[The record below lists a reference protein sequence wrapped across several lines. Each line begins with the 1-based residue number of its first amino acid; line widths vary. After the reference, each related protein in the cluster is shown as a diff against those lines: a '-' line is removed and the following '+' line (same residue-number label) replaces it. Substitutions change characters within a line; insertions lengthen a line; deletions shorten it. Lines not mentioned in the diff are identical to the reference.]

1 MRIRAALTAAM
12 MALGLMSAV
21 PAPADAAM
29 GIKGDPKVAFIYIAP
44 VGDLGWTWAHD
55 QSRKAV
61 EKELGVQTAY
71 TESIPEVTER
81 VSQVI
86 DRYVGRGF
94 NIIVGTAF
102 GYSDAFKE
110 AAARH
115 PEVVFMNAA
124 GYTSA
129 PNLASYYGKSYES
142 LYLAGMAAGYA
153 TKSNKLG
160 FVAAYP
166 LGLVLWNANAFA
178 LGARSVN
185 PAAEVAVSFTNTWYD
200 PVREEAAAKA
210 LIEQGADVIG
220 QHQDTPGPQIAAERA
235 GVKSIGYNAD
245 MSSSAPNAH
254 IMAATWNWGAFVVP
268 QIKKAIAG
276 TFEGGTYFEGLETG
290 LVDISAFTGTALTD
304 DQKAKILETK
314 AAIAEG
320 KLDIWKGPIKDQNGK
335 VVVADGATLDTAQLF
350 GMDFL
355 VEGTSGTLPK

>member
-1 MRIRAALTAAM
+1 MRIRAALMAAM
-12 MALGLMSAV
+12 VALGLMSTT

-55 QSRKAV
+55 QSRKAI
-61 EKELGVQTAY
+61 ETELGIPTAY

-94 NIIVGTAF
+94 NIIIGTAF

-115 PEVVFMNAA
+115 PDVVFMNAA
-124 GYTSA
+124 GYTTA
-129 PNLASYYGKSYES
+129 PNLASYYGRSYES

-153 TKSNKLG
+153 TTSNKLG

-178 LGARSVN
+178 LGAQSVN
-185 PAAEVAVSFTNTWYD
+185 PKAEVAVSFTNTWYD

-220 QHQDTPGPQIAAERA
+220 QHQDTPGPQVAAERA

-245 MSSSAPNAH
+245 MSASAPNAH

-268 QIKKAIAG
+268 QVKAAIDG
-276 TFEGGTYFEGLETG
+276 TFEGGSYFEGLSTG
-290 LVDISAFTGTALTD
+290 VVDISEFTGTALTD
-304 DQKAKILETK
+304 AQKADILKTR
-314 AAIAEG
+314 AAIADG
-320 KLDIWKGPIKDQNGK
+320 SLDIWKGPITDQSGK
-335 VVVADGATLDTAQLF
+335 VVVADGATLDVGQLVA
-350 GMDFL
+350 MDFL
-355 VEGTSGTLPK
+355 VRGTSGTLPK

>member
-115 PEVVFMNAA
+115 PEDR
-124 GYTSA
+124 GG
-129 PNLASYYGKSYES
+129 P
-142 LYLAGMAAGYA
+142 
-153 TKSNKLG
+153 
-160 FVAAYP
+160 
-166 LGLVLWNANAFA
+166 
-178 LGARSVN
+178 ARRRQ
-185 PAAEVAVSFTNTWYD
+185 
-200 PVREEAAAKA
+200 VRRRLDEHAH
-210 LIEQGADVIG
+210 L
-220 QHQDTPGPQIAAERA
+220 AERVGEPPLIRGA
-235 GVKSIGYNAD
+235 QSIGRRVT
-245 MSSSAPNAH
+245 SKSLISVLPFCCLELRSALS
-254 IMAATWNWGAFVVP
+254 IMP
-268 QIKKAIAG
+268 LR
-276 TFEGGTYFEGLETG
+276 TY
-290 LVDISAFTGTALTD
+290 TA
-304 DQKAKILETK
+304 
-314 AAIAEG
+314 
-320 KLDIWKGPIKDQNGK
+320 
-335 VVVADGATLDTAQLF
+335 
-350 GMDFL
+350 
-355 VEGTSGTLPK
+355 